1 MLYRLAGIRHTNYRA
16 ARQLFPV
23 PFDRW
28 LLIVVLVLA
37 IAAPFYLSPLH
48 LNSYLMPW
56 VIWAT
61 AALGLNL
68 LMGWAGQVHLGY
80 AAVMAIGAYTA
91 IHAVRAG
98 VPFELALMVGGLASS
113 VIGLAF
119 GAAALRVKG
128 LYLAVTTL
136 AMQSV
141 VDWTIVH
148 VPAIS
153 GGSQATLQAP
163 VMRVLG
169 QPVLTDWGRYW
180 LALVVCAVG
189 HELPAQHAA
198 HQLRPRAGRRT
209 REGFRRGHHRGQPV
223 QVQAAGVLVL
233 VLHRRRGGRG
243 PCLLLLSGA
252 HA

>member
-1 MLYRLAGIRHTNYRA
+1 MLYRLAGVRHTNYRA

-98 VPFELALMVGGLASS
+98 VPFEFALMVGGLASS
-113 VIGLAF
+113 VKSGIAAVPDNADGAVICLGDMPLIDAGLIDRLIEAF
-119 GAAALRVKG
+119 APDRGNLI
-128 LYLAVTTL
+128 
-136 AMQSV
+136 V
-141 VDWTIVH
+141 V
-148 VPAIS
+148 
-153 GGSQATLQAP
+153 P
-163 VMRVLG
+163 VADGRRG
-169 QPVLTDWGRYW
+169 NPVLWSRRFFKELMTLDGDIGARH
-180 LALVVCAVG
+180 LIARHAEAVADVPVEGNGAFLDIDTPQAL
-189 HELPAQHAA
+189 EAA
-198 HQLRPRAGRRT
+198 
-209 REGFRRGHHRGQPV
+209 RRG
-223 QVQAAGVLVL
+223 
-233 VLHRRRGGRG
+233 
-243 PCLLLLSGA
+243 
-252 HA
+252 